1 LRATET
7 ARDGD
12 IQTIIFAFSSEGET
26 YRLQPMAAGAFCAV
40 RLTCAIVEL
49 GGAEGHAPDDQR

>member
-49 GGAEGHAPDDQR
+49 ERR